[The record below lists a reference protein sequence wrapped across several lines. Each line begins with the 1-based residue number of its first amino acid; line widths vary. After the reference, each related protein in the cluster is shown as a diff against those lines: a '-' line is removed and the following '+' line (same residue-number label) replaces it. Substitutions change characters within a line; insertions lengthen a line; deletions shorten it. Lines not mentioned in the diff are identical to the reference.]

1 MSSTETTALLQT
13 DRNSAASYT
22 SLNQQDPTQNKKYV
36 VEEPRDRFFLVH
48 FLFLLFGLLHLM
60 PLTFLITANNYWMH
74 KFRNV
79 SMEHQDVEYRS
90 PLQRYFTA
98 GTAVAEAVPTI
109 VCTLLATAYGHKFL
123 VRSRIFVT
131 LSVIAAC
138 YVLCTIFVKINVN
151 SWQTGFYA
159 LTMATL
165 ATIQTM
171 LAVYQVTSLVLLAKF
186 PGNYMKFFLFGEGVA
201 GIFTSSLQVVCLA
214 IGGEP
219 ETSALIYFCTGTFLL
234 ILTLV
239 IFKVVKYLDIYDY
252 YVTLNKEDTKRK
264 THSFTEAMKV
274 AREIWP
280 CLVIFMTYVATL
292 AATHPSVTSLVISEN
307 AGKGYT
313 WNDKYFVPVITFLF
327 SDVCSLC
334 GRLCATGFLTK
345 RNGPF
350 FVTLSFIRSA
360 VLIPLVA
367 LCHATPRSHLPVIF
381 NHDWQYIIILAC
393 LVFTNGFIQ
402 NVSFLSIGKLA
413 PGKEEDALLVLIAF
427 AAVATGLSSPLG
439 ITIVKIL

>member
-1 MSSTETTALLQT
+1 MDHYVEKVT
-13 DRNSAASYT
+13 ASYT

-334 GRLCATGFLTK
+334 GRLCATGFLTILGVAILSSCNNVKEKLKEMSLTAFQMLTFLPLK
-345 RNGPF
+345 RPSLLEEEVYDDILAFEQMVLKRVDFKIAGF
-350 FVTLSFIRSA
+350 FVLDK
-360 VLIPLVA
+360 
-367 LCHATPRSHLPVIF
+367 PVIF
-381 NHDWQYIIILAC
+381 AMLGSVTSYVIICFGLDKNFRS
-393 LVFTNGFIQ
+393 FTQAKGNG
-402 NVSFLSIGKLA
+402 
-413 PGKEEDALLVLIAF
+413 
-427 AAVATGLSSPLG
+427 
-439 ITIVKIL
+439 TIVLTY